1 MGNFP
6 EKNQNSAFSI
16 SQDVKDSVTDEN
28 ISRLIYSTIVGD
40 VSGLL
45 ENVHLLGIDR
55 QLASDILVL
64 INKDLGADCGS
75 KIGNRMKSL
84 ADALVS
90 SNPGE
95 YPSLETVQNI
105 LLLLSNGFNGVGD
118 ASGLSDP
125 LRALAGEY
133 LTETQDKSMLS
144 NILLASVDS
153 PSHMNNIIKSLDSML
168 TLVMQTSAVPLS
180 ISTLVRGLVNL
191 WAPAD
196 SAESQQI
203 AMKKSFHDL
212 SKSYKVSSSII
223 QAIYGLNRGRIDLVR
238 TLGEQLGEFSTSVIE
253 NLFFLV
259 MRLAPLMKE
268 KTALE
273 DKSKIENKDLSVDDD
288 IEEISPGI
296 VFARCDRDGSGYITI
311 DEFEESM
318 KTYQLKLNKIGLLKL
333 FLYGNEEKNGLLT
346 PDQFQ
351 KIVSNF
357 EDEMVNN
364 IMKSL
369 GKNIS
374 TLMSAV
380 LVAVSVL
387 LLLFGFLFLGISTFS
402 TAGAFNAGTSGSLFV
417 GLGNVLNG
425 DEEDE
430 EEDDDGEEDGNEDI
444 TEAIADNIEM
454 VEG

>member
-1 MGNFP
+1 
-6 EKNQNSAFSI
+6 
-16 SQDVKDSVTDEN
+16 
-28 ISRLIYSTIVGD
+28 
-40 VSGLL
+40 
-45 ENVHLLGIDR
+45 
-55 QLASDILVL
+55 
-64 INKDLGADCGS
+64 
-75 KIGNRMKSL
+75 
-84 ADALVS
+84 
-90 SNPGE
+90 
-95 YPSLETVQNI
+95 
-105 LLLLSNGFNGVGD
+105 
-118 ASGLSDP
+118 
-125 LRALAGEY
+125 
-133 LTETQDKSMLS
+133 MLS

-288 IEEISPGI
+288 IEEISPDI

-318 KTYQLKLNKIGLLKL
+318 KIYQLKLNKIGLLKL

-444 TEAIADNIEM
+444 AEAIADNIEM